1 VELPVHAASGN
12 FGAIVSLWAP
22 VILVCLVYFMDT
34 QIWYAIFS
42 TLYGGVS
49 GAFGRLGEI
58 RTLGMLRSRF
68 HSLPGAFNTCLVPSE
83 KVRNRR
89 FSLSK
94 HFAEVR
100 LQL

>member
-1 VELPVHAASGN
+1 
-12 FGAIVSLWAP
+12 
-22 VILVCLVYFMDT
+22 VYFMDT

-49 GAFGRLGEI
+49 GAFGRLGEIIWRCSEI

-94 HFAEVR
+94 HFAEVC